1 MRGFSL
7 IELMISVAIVA
18 ILAVLAFPAYQD
30 YAVRS
35 RKSEGLVLA
44 TEAKNV
50 VTENA
55 ATSGADLGLG
65 YVGLHTATRNVRAIQ
80 VNSLNG
86 IVTVEFGEAAGGGA
100 ALAHSECFRDFSCS
114 WSPYFISHRM
124 EVYWLR
130 SSCEAA
136 RAMPLITCCRLSAQ
150 V

>member
-1 MRGFSL
+1 MKEPGYGRAFLELNTVAIMSRMRGFSL

-86 IVTVEFGEAAGGGA
+86 IVTVEFGEAAGGGG
-100 ALAHSECFRDFSCS
+100 SCS
-114 WSPYFISHRM
+114 
-124 EVYWLR
+124 LR
-130 SSCEAA
+130 VFQG
-136 RAMPLITCCRLSAQ
+136 LLL
-150 V
+150 